1 MSGVFVTL
9 ASPRRAALAGVRR
22 AALAAAVL
30 VALPAVAARKPAKP
44 PVAARPEDDL
54 RLKGDAKAFD
64 RATVSFKLPA
74 DLAELSAD
82 EPVRIE
88 FKLTGY
94 AIGAAKPAGTVAQ
107 VLGAAKAG
115 GPAPHVH
122 LIVDNEPAFEI
133 DDAATPLL
141 LRGLARG
148 PHLLRMVL
156 CRPWHEVVKAPH
168 AFALT
173 RFWVGPKLEGKSGHA
188 AEFVAWPDPHKPL
201 VTYVLPAGDPP
212 HELHLEPVLTYET
225 MPDPSV
231 ATPGQG
237 SEDADEPDTD
247 EADPPAANAG
257 KGQNAPKASTL
268 ATGASHAHPPRREKP
283 ILDFYLSNVKL
294 GRRGDKLRLVLDK
307 RELPLVTEWKPQH
320 LRRAHP
326 GPHKIT
332 IDLLNRRGLKVKNAF
347 NRTDRAFVSGG

>member
-1 MSGVFVTL
+1 MREAFFRGAFGL
-9 ASPRRAALAGVRR
+9 PGRAAV
-22 AALAAAVL
+22 LAAVTGVAL
-30 VALPAVAARKPAKP
+30 VALPALAARKHVKAPA
-44 PVAARPEDDL
+44 AARPEDDL

-64 RATVSFKLPA
+64 RAAVSFKLPE
-74 DLAELSAD
+74 DQAELSAE

-88 FKLTGY
+88 FQLVGY
-94 AIGAAKPAGTVAQ
+94 AIGAVKPAGTLAHA
-107 VLGAAKAG
+107 LGATKAA
-115 GPAPHVH
+115 GPVPHLH
-122 LIVDNEPAFEI
+122 LIVDNEPAFEV

-148 PHLLRMVL
+148 PHMLRLVL

-212 HELHLEPVLTYET
+212 HDLRLDPVLTYET

-231 ATPGQG
+231 ATPGEG
-237 SEDADEPDTD
+237 SDD
-247 EADPPAANAG
+247 EAREDDSNAA
-257 KGQNAPKASTL
+257 KGAKGSP
-268 ATGASHAHPPRREKP
+268 GASHAQTQRREKP
-283 ILDFYLSNVKL
+283 VLDFYLSNVKL
-294 GRRGDKLRLVLDK
+294 GRRGDKLRVVLDK

-320 LRRAHP
+320 LRRARP

>member
-1 MSGVFVTL
+1 MRPARLFAVAAVGVALL
-9 ASPRRAALAGVRR
+9 AQP
-22 AALAAAVL
+22 ALAARKHAKS
-30 VALPAVAARKPAKP
+30 APAG
-44 PVAARPEDDL
+44 RPEDDV

-64 RATVSFKLPA
+64 RAAVSFKLPE
-74 DLAELSAD
+74 DLAELSPD

-88 FKLTGY
+88 FKLSGY
-94 AIGAAKPAGTVAQ
+94 AIGAPKPEGSIAQ
-107 VLGAAKAG
+107 ALGAAKPGA
-115 GPAPHVH
+115 AVPHVH
-122 LIVDNEPAFEI
+122 LIVDNEPAFEV

-148 PHLLRMVL
+148 PHMLRIVL

-212 HELHLEPVLTYET
+212 HDLRLEPVLTYET

-231 ATPGQG
+231 ATPGEG
-237 SEDADEPDTD
+237 ADDADDDSDPTD
-247 EADPPAANAG
+247 KAGTAAKGPAAS
-257 KGQNAPKASTL
+257 ASS
-268 ATGASHAHPPRREKP
+268 AGASHAHPPRREKP
-283 ILDFYLSNVKL
+283 VLDFYLSNVKL
-294 GRRGDKLRLVLDK
+294 GRRGDKLRVVLDK

-332 IDLLNRRGLKVKNAF
+332 IDLLNRRGLKVKNAA
-347 NRTDRAFVSGG
+347 NRTDRSFVSG